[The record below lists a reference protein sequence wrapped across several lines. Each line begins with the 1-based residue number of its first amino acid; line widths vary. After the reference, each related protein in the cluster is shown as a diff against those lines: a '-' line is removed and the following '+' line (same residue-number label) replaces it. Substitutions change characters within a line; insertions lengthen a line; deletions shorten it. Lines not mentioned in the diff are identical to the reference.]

1 MVDGIVEEVLAV
13 EVVDCVGDELVMLL
27 LLRDQRRLQPQQ
39 QRSHRRGRAEV
50 AVDPRQGRERA
61 HR

>member
-1 MVDGIVEEVLAV
+1 VEEVVAV
-13 EVVDCVGDELVMLL
+13 EVVDCVGDELLMLL
-27 LLRDQRRLQPQQ
+27 LLRDQRRLLPQQ

-50 AVDPRQGRERA
+50 AVDLVDPRQRRERA